1 MGSVNLRAV
10 SFAVGPIT
18 RPARPVAY
26 LSLVTDDAAPTQPDY
41 GFTSHDLIALTC
53 WMQRADGHGYRRMLI
68 ERGSGESRPD
78 EGGYVLVYA
87 PGREWASWGLS
98 RIGLEIVVWQC
109 SDGADLGRFATMLQ
123 ALERLPP
130 VWIRRV
136 TMHSKPTRRVWR

>member
-1 MGSVNLRAV
+1 MGSVNLKSV
-10 SFAVGPIT
+10 SFAVGLST
-18 RPARPVAY
+18 RSARPVTY
-26 LSLVTDDAAPTQPDY
+26 LNLVADGATPAQPDY
-41 GFTSHDLIALTC
+41 GFNSYDLIALAC
-53 WMQRADGHGYRRMLI
+53 WMQQADGHGYRRMLI

-98 RIGLEIVVWQC
+98 RCGTEIVVWQC

-130 VWIRRV
+130 VWTRRV
-136 TMHSKPTRRVWR
+136 TMPPKPTRRVWR